1 MHRHSQVEAHPFSH
15 WTSAMLLRAIS
26 GIIGE
31 AVVLS
36 NLSIFMPK
44 LHAAAGGKYGAFPFA
59 TYALV
64 LGAAEVITLKSS
76 TLAPGRLV
84 GRRFLIDS

>member
-1 MHRHSQVEAHPFSH
+1 MEKQLD
-15 WTSAMLLRAIS
+15 LLQ
-26 GIIGE
+26 GT
-31 AVVLS
+31 LD
-36 NLSIFMPK
+36 MPK

-59 TYALV
+59 TALV